1 MICQVESNRS
11 FHSSTLECIF
21 QSTNVAY
28 LDYVACNQSCL
39 KLDFSEENKVTLEP
53 SITQLNAGAECVLLT
68 NAFWRYQ
75 QAGMSGIYCLTDDQA
90 DCWISP

>member
-1 MICQVESNRS
+1 MGSKQILVLR
-11 FHSSTLECIF
+11 F
-21 QSTNVAY
+21 
-28 LDYVACNQSCL
+28 CL
-39 KLDFSEENKVTLEP
+39 KVVTEYKLSEENKVTLEP

-75 QAGMSGIYCLTDDQA
+75 LAGMSDIYCLTDDQA